1 MSESRN
7 PLVNKLVDRAKSLGT
22 PRRVLD
28 LMIPYWEKNTPTL
41 EEHIRDRMLSPPPD
55 GPPPL
60 EFGTLEDHMRHRMR
74 LPRLEGDKE

>member
-28 LMIPYWEKNTPTL
+28 LMIPYWERTCPPF
-41 EEHIRDRMLSPPPD
+41 EEYVREKMLSP
-55 GPPPL
+55 GPERPEL
-60 EFGTLEDHMRHRMR
+60 ETGDAEAKIRHR
-74 LPRLEGDKE
+74 LGLQRLEE